1 VRVTV
6 LAARP
11 HAKWGELHGLYESTG
26 KPGTPPTITLW
37 MRTARQK
44 RVVAFRTFLRTLLHE
59 MGHHLDYTLLKLG
72 DSLHTQG
79 FYQRESHLFHQL
91 VTDGGPGMATLDEQL
106 ARMERTVNDYAAV
119 VENVSDAQ
127 LTKRPDPKN
136 WSAKEVVCHV
146 RDIEES
152 FMMRFLSIMA
162 MDDPKFLPVEPDR
175 WAVERQY
182 QRNDVREA
190 LAALRTRREETLRF
204 LRGLKPEQW
213 ERGGI
218 HATREN
224 DLKDFVEL
232 MAWHDDNTDQL
243 KASTAS
249 RDRGIGS
256 RRRAAAGTGRP
267 PAPSRETTLESR
279 RLRSPVS
286 GHGVCKGSTRSP
298 QRRPF
303 MTKKLRTRKALTVS
317 LAALAMLL
325 TAGLYA
331 VAQQTMTEA
340 TRDRGAAVTGGTY
353 YMLPATPRNYSM
365 GLA

>member
-1 VRVTV
+1 MRMPFAYFERLSRRQQGIYLRSDKITAVPLPGAAALRPLVVELGAALESGDRTLTESACQLLANGLGRALGLPPVRVTV

-26 KPGTPPTITLW
+26 KPGQPPTITLW

-59 MGHHLDYTLLKLG
+59 MGHHLDYTLLRLG

-91 VTDGGPGMATLDEQL
+91 VTDGGPAMATLDEQL
-106 ARMERTVNDYAAV
+106 ARMERTVNDYTAV
-119 VENVSDAQ
+119 VKNVSDAQ

-175 WAVERQY
+175 WAVDRQY
-182 QRNDVREA
+182 QRNDVQEA
-190 LAALRTRREETLRF
+190 LAAFKTRREETLRF

-218 HATREN
+218 HATRGRMT
-224 DLKDFVEL
+224 LKDFVEL
-232 MAWHDDNTDQL
+232 MAWHDDNHLDQL
-243 KASTAS
+243 K
-249 RDRGIGS
+249 
-256 RRRAAAGTGRP
+256 RALDGKP
-267 PAPSRETTLESR
+267 
-279 RLRSPVS
+279 
-286 GHGVCKGSTRSP
+286 
-298 QRRPF
+298 
-303 MTKKLRTRKALTVS
+303 
-317 LAALAMLL
+317 
-325 TAGLYA
+325 
-331 VAQQTMTEA
+331 
-340 TRDRGAAVTGGTY
+340 
-353 YMLPATPRNYSM
+353 
-365 GLA
+365 

>member
-1 VRVTV
+1 MRMPFAYFERLSRRQQEIYLRSDKITAVPLPGADALRPLVVELGAALESGDRALTESACQLLANGLGRALGLPPVRVTV

-119 VENVSDAQ
+119 VKNVSDAQ
-127 LTKRPDPKN
+127 LTKRPDPEN

-146 RDIEES
+146 RDTEES

-182 QRNDVREA
+182 QRNDVQEA
-190 LAALRTRREETLRF
+190 LAALKTRREETLRF
-204 LRGLKPEQW
+204 FRGLKPEQW

-218 HATREN
+218 HATRGRMT
-224 DLKDFVEL
+224 LKDFVEL
-232 MAWHDDNTDQL
+232 MAWHDDNHLDQL
-243 KASTAS
+243 K
-249 RDRGIGS
+249 
-256 RRRAAAGTGRP
+256 RALDGKP
-267 PAPSRETTLESR
+267 
-279 RLRSPVS
+279 
-286 GHGVCKGSTRSP
+286 
-298 QRRPF
+298 
-303 MTKKLRTRKALTVS
+303 
-317 LAALAMLL
+317 
-325 TAGLYA
+325 
-331 VAQQTMTEA
+331 
-340 TRDRGAAVTGGTY
+340 
-353 YMLPATPRNYSM
+353 
-365 GLA
+365 

>member
-1 VRVTV
+1 MRMPFAYFERLSRRQQGIYLRSDKITAVPLPGAAALRPLVVELGAALEGGDRALTESACQLLANGLGRALGLPPVRVTV

-26 KPGTPPTITLW
+26 KPGQPPTITLW

-119 VENVSDAQ
+119 VKNVSDAQ

-175 WAVERQY
+175 WAVDRQY
-182 QRNDVREA
+182 QRNDVPEA
-190 LAALRTRREETLRF
+190 LAAFKTRREETLRF
-204 LRGLKPEQW
+204 LRGLKPDQW

-218 HATREN
+218 HATRGRMT
-224 DLKDFVEL
+224 LKDFVEL
-232 MAWHDDNTDQL
+232 MAWHDDNHLDQL
-243 KASTAS
+243 K
-249 RDRGIGS
+249 
-256 RRRAAAGTGRP
+256 RALDGKP
-267 PAPSRETTLESR
+267 
-279 RLRSPVS
+279 
-286 GHGVCKGSTRSP
+286 
-298 QRRPF
+298 
-303 MTKKLRTRKALTVS
+303 
-317 LAALAMLL
+317 
-325 TAGLYA
+325 
-331 VAQQTMTEA
+331 
-340 TRDRGAAVTGGTY
+340 
-353 YMLPATPRNYSM
+353 
-365 GLA
+365 

>member
-1 VRVTV
+1 MPFAYFERLSRRQQGIYLRSDKITAVPLPGAAALRPLVVELGAALESGDRALTESACQLLANGLGRDLGLPPVRVTV

-26 KPGTPPTITLW
+26 KPGTPPSITLW

-119 VENVSDAQ
+119 VKNVSDAQ

-182 QRNDVREA
+182 QRNDVQEA

-218 HATREN
+218 HATRGRMTI
-224 DLKDFVEL
+224 KDFVEL
-232 MAWHDDNTDQL
+232 MAWHDDNHLDQL
-243 KASTAS
+243 K
-249 RDRGIGS
+249 
-256 RRRAAAGTGRP
+256 RALDGKP
-267 PAPSRETTLESR
+267 
-279 RLRSPVS
+279 
-286 GHGVCKGSTRSP
+286 
-298 QRRPF
+298 
-303 MTKKLRTRKALTVS
+303 
-317 LAALAMLL
+317 
-325 TAGLYA
+325 
-331 VAQQTMTEA
+331 
-340 TRDRGAAVTGGTY
+340 
-353 YMLPATPRNYSM
+353 
-365 GLA
+365 

>member
-1 VRVTV
+1 MPFAYFERLSRRQQGIYLRSDKITAVPLPGAAALRPLVVELGAALESGDRALTESACQLLANGLGRALGLPPVRVTV

-26 KPGTPPTITLW
+26 KPGTPPSITLW

-119 VENVSDAQ
+119 VKNVSDAQ

-182 QRNDVREA
+182 QRNDVQEA
-190 LAALRTRREETLRF
+190 LAALKTRREETLRF

-218 HATREN
+218 HATRGRMTI
-224 DLKDFVEL
+224 KDFVEL
-232 MAWHDDNTDQL
+232 MAWHDDNHLDQL
-243 KASTAS
+243 K
-249 RDRGIGS
+249 
-256 RRRAAAGTGRP
+256 RALDGKP
-267 PAPSRETTLESR
+267 
-279 RLRSPVS
+279 
-286 GHGVCKGSTRSP
+286 
-298 QRRPF
+298 
-303 MTKKLRTRKALTVS
+303 
-317 LAALAMLL
+317 
-325 TAGLYA
+325 
-331 VAQQTMTEA
+331 
-340 TRDRGAAVTGGTY
+340 
-353 YMLPATPRNYSM
+353 
-365 GLA
+365 